1 MAHTLE
7 SFAADCRAA
16 LKADPGAGGR
26 RKVCELLKPVLLDK
40 AFVAKHFPDNAPE
53 RKILYEDP
61 ELGFCIV
68 AHHYPGA
75 KSSSPHDHGP
85 SWAIYGQATGE
96 THMSEYDLVE
106 PASETKTG
114 KARKSKTYLM
124 TPGSAYLYD
133 VGALH
138 APTRH
143 ATTNLVRIEGQ
154 NMDRVKRWKF
164 EEV

>member
-1 MAHTLE
+1 MPHTLE
-7 SFAADCRAA
+7 SFSAECRKA
-16 LKADPGAGGR
+16 LKADPGPAGR
-26 RKVCELLKPVLLDK
+26 SKVCELLKPVLLDK
-40 AFVAKHFPDNAPE
+40 AFVDTHFPANASE

-75 KSSSPHDHGP
+75 KSSAPHDHGP
-85 SWAIYGQATGE
+85 SWAIYGQARGE

-106 PASETKTG
+106 PASATKAG

-133 VGALH
+133 IGALH

-143 ATTNLVRIEGQ
+143 ATTDLVRIEGT
-154 NMDRVKRWKF
+154 NMDHVKRFKF
-164 EEV
+164 DEV